1 MCLLVTTVITDLLS
15 GVTLVVDI
23 NFRILPITR
32 PLVRKKMAER
42 VVVIVVEKRV
52 LEYCAL

>member
-32 PLVRKKMAER
+32 TLVRKKMAER
-42 VVVIVVEKRV
+42 VVVIVVERRV

>member
-1 MCLLVTTVITDLLS
+1 MCLLVTTVIILS

-42 VVVIVVEKRV
+42 VVVIVVERRV

>member
-1 MCLLVTTVITDLLS
+1 MCLLVTTVIILS

-32 PLVRKKMAER
+32 PLVREKMAER
-42 VVVIVVEKRV
+42 VVVIVVERRV